1 MLSKQ
6 QSKYFAYE
14 LTRLDK
20 TGKLGGFSQALL
32 DAQVDINPHQ
42 IEAASF
48 AIQSPLTKGVVLADE
63 VGLRKPSKPV
73 LYCVNIGLRGNG
85 IY

>member
-63 VGLRKPSKPV
+63 VGLGKPSKPV